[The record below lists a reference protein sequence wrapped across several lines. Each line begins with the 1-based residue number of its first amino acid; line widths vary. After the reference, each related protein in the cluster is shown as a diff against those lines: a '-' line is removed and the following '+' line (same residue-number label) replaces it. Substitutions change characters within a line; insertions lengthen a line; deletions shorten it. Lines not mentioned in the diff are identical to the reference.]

1 MQSANDTLGFT
12 TPLAQAIAI
21 WSQGRRISLVLAS
34 QLLEEGYDLTS
45 LERRHFKTR

>member
-1 MQSANDTLGFT
+1 MTATETVGFT

-21 WSQGRRISLVLAS
+21 WSQGRRISIVLAS
-34 QLLEEGYDLTS
+34 ELLKEGFDLSS